1 MELRNIIEDV
11 SECFEIDITKN
22 SRNRD
27 IVYTRAIYYWLAR
40 KTTTKSTAA
49 IGGAVGRDH
58 SSVLYSLK
66 NLDNW
71 MSFEPVYRK
80 KFDNLK
86 KKLINVVTVE
96 KITTDKTEYKIK
108 LLKIAKDILIKEV
121 EILKKAKNKSN

>member
-1 MELRNIIEDV
+1 MQLKEIIEDV
-11 SECFEIDITKN
+11 NQCFEIDITKN
-22 SRNRD
+22 SRNRNL
-27 IVYTRAIYYWLAR
+27 VYTRAIYYWLAR
-40 KTTTKSTAA
+40 KTTLKSYAE

-71 MSFEPVYRK
+71 MSFEPVYQK

-108 LLKIAKDILIKEV
+108 LLKIAKELLIKEV
-121 EILKKAKNKSN
+121 EKIKKSK

>member
-1 MELRNIIEDV
+1 ML
-11 SECFEIDITKN
+11 
-22 SRNRD
+22 
-27 IVYTRAIYYWLAR
+27 VYTRAIYYWLAR
-40 KTTTKSTAA
+40 KTTLQSLTAA

-71 MSFEPVYRK
+71 LSFEPVYRK

-108 LLKIAKDILIKEV
+108 LLKIAKDTF
-121 EILKKAKNKSN
+121 NKRS

>member
-1 MELRNIIEDV
+1 MQLQEIIEDV
-11 SECFEIDITKN
+11 SQCFEIDITKN
-22 SRNRD
+22 SRNRNL
-27 IVYTRAIYYWLAR
+27 VYTRAIYYWLAR
-40 KTTTKSTAA
+40 KTTLKSCAE

-71 MSFEPVYRK
+71 MRFEPVYKK

-96 KITTDKTEYKIK
+96 KITIDKTEYRIK
-108 LLKIAKDILIKEV
+108 LLKIAKELLIKEV
-121 EILKKAKNKSN
+121 EKIKKSK